1 MTSNMVF
8 DPGINLQAFAD
19 FDHFFR
25 VTRAGILKALRVAA
39 EGMST
44 LYASTSERC
53 LAAGPVRTARKP
65 EPTVESDRA

>member
-8 DPGINLQAFAD
+8 DPGINLHAFAD
-19 FDHFFR
+19 FEHFFR

-39 EGMST
+39 EGTST

-53 LAAGPVRTARKP
+53 LAGPVRTARKP